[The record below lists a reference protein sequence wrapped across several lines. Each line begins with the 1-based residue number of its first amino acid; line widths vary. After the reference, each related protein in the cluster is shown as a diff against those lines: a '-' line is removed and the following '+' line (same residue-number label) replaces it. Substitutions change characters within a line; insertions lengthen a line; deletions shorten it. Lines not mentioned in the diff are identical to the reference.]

1 MSAFQRQEQPELQH
15 EAPASQARMDAVRS
29 WLATG
34 MHTFAID
41 PRRRRGNHRR
51 ARQLLAD
58 DRGSGSPTSGSW
70 QSLASALD
78 RHTVRGGMS
87 ELSSD
92 ERKVITL
99 AYLEG
104 RTNREIAAIL
114 GVSVSTVRRRLW
126 VALKRLDLY
135 ISRTGTWMSAILV
148 ASAAYVLGRLT
159 RVTGTGDWT
168 QKLVSTV
175 AVTATVAAVSLAAVS
190 PDSVH
195 PGKAPAG
202 APVQT
207 TAAGP
212 GLSLAI
218 VPPEG
223 ALDLGPAQTASII
236 TTATSHPAVGHVL
249 KIQPLPV
256 TVTPPQLPG
265 LRGCHGNPTSA
276 APPVPVR
283 SHGSGSPVSHP
294 GKGGCHA

>member
-1 MSAFQRQEQPELQH
+1 MRAFQRQEQPELQH

-41 PRRRRGNHRR
+41 PRRRRGQHRR

-58 DRGSGSPTSGSW
+58 DRRSGSPTSGSW

-87 ELSSD
+87 ELSPD

-104 RTNREIAAIL
+104 RTNREIAAML

-126 VALKRLDLY
+126 AALKRLDLY
-135 ISRTGTWMSAILV
+135 ISRTGTWLSAILV

-159 RVTGTGDWT
+159 RLTGTGDWT

-175 AVTATVAAVSLAAVS
+175 AVTATVAAVGLAAVS

-195 PGKAPAG
+195 PGRSPAATPSQAATTNSSLGLVIG
-202 APVQT
+202 APWQT
-207 TAAGP
+207 
-212 GLSLAI
+212 LN
-218 VPPEG
+218 
-223 ALDLGPAQTASII
+223 LGPAQEGTII
-236 TTATSHPAVGHVL
+236 TATLANGAIPPGLSAL
-249 KIQPLPV
+249 LSA
-256 TVTPPQLPG
+256 TPPQLPG
-265 LRGCHGNPTSA
+265 IRGCHGNPTSA
-276 APPVPVR
+276 APPTPVGLH
-283 SHGSGSPVSHP
+283 SGGSPVSHP